1 MNTPIE
7 YLKGIGPQRA
17 EWLREE
23 LNVSTYEDLLSLYPN
38 RYIDRS
44 RFYKIANINPNQ
56 AEIQLVGR
64 ITSVEIFGQ
73 KKTKHLVARLE
84 DETGSIDLIWF
95 KKLDLVRTF
104 LKKDISLVVFGRANI
119 FQGRI
124 QIAHPEVNKLE
135 DHRIKSPTPLHPV
148 YSTTEKLQ
156 KRGVNNRLM
165 VKLFQELIEQLKNQ
179 IEEIFPQEI
188 LEEYQ
193 LMDKKEA
200 LVQIHFPSDL
210 EVLSKAQ
217 YRLKF
222 EELFFLQLTL
232 LMRKKDHQKVWAG
245 YAFTR
250 VGEHFHRF
258 YREFLPFVLT
268 DAQKRVLKKIR
279 HDLGQP
285 IQMNRLV
292 QGDVGSGKTIVALMS
307 MLVALDNGFQS
318 CLMAPTEVLATQH
331 HYAVRELL
339 GPMGIQSALL
349 TGSTPQL
356 ARKQLRHGIES
367 GMISILVGTHA
378 LIEEPVHFQNLGL
391 AVIDEQHRF
400 GVAQRAKLWKKNEKP
415 PHVLI
420 MTATPIPRTLAM
432 ALYDD
437 LDVSVIDE
445 LPAGRKPVKTLHR
458 YENARLEIFRF
469 LKKQI
474 AQGRQAYIVYPLI
487 EESKKIN
494 YKDLMDGYE
503 SISRA
508 FPLPEYRV
516 GILHGRM
523 KSSDKEA
530 EMRRF
535 TRGEIQIMVATTV
548 IEVGVDVPNASVM
561 LIESAERFGLSQLH
575 QLRGRVGRSAA
586 QSYCILMT
594 SEKLSDE
601 AHTRIQV
608 ICRTHDGFEIAEED
622 LKLRGPGDLM
632 GTRQSGILDLR
643 IADLSKDVQIM
654 EQARQ
659 AAVKLIEKDP
669 ELSTPDNQTIRNI
682 FTKYHRK
689 KIAWNKIS

>member
-7 YLKGIGPQRA
+7 YLKGVGPQRA
-17 EWLREE
+17 DWLRDE
-23 LNVSTYEDLLSLYPN
+23 LGISTYEDLLSLYPN

-44 RFYKIANINPNQ
+44 RFYKIAEINPIQ
-56 AEIQLVGR
+56 AEIQLVGQ
-64 ITSVEIFGQ
+64 ITSVGIFGQ
-73 KKTKHLVARLE
+73 KKTKRLVARLE
-84 DETGSIDLIWF
+84 DETGSIDLVWF
-95 KKLDLVRTF
+95 KKFDVVRVF
-104 LKKDISLVVFGRANI
+104 LKKDIPLMIFGRANT

-124 QIAHPEVNKLE
+124 QMAHPEVENLE
-135 DHRIKSPTPLHPV
+135 DYRTKPPIPLHPV
-148 YSTTEKLQ
+148 YPTTEKLQ

-165 VKLFQELIEQLKNQ
+165 VKLFQELIEELKDQ
-179 IEEIFPQEI
+179 IEEIFPQEM
-188 LEEYQ
+188 LDEYQ

-200 LVQIHFPSDL
+200 LVQMHFPSAL
-210 EVLSKAQ
+210 EVFSKAQ

-222 EELFFLQLTL
+222 EELFFLQLTI
-232 LMRKKDHQKVWAG
+232 LMRKKDHQKVWTG

-250 VGEHFHRF
+250 VGKHFYRF
-258 YREFLPFVLT
+258 YREFLPFFLT
-268 DAQKRVLKKIR
+268 DAQKRVLKEIR

-331 HYAVRELL
+331 HYALRKLL
-339 GPMGIQSALL
+339 GPMGIQSSLL
-349 TGSTPQL
+349 TGSTTQL
-356 ARKQLRHGIES
+356 ARKQLRYGMES
-367 GMISILVGTHA
+367 GVISILVGTHA
-378 LIEEPVHFQNLGL
+378 LIEEPMHFQNLGL

-400 GVAQRAKLWKKNEKP
+400 GVAQRAKLWKKNKKP

-432 ALYDD
+432 TIYGH
-437 LDVSVIDE
+437 LDISVINE
-445 LPAGRKPVKTLHR
+445 LPAGRKPVKTVHR
-458 YENARLEIFRF
+458 YENARLEIFGF
-469 LKKQI
+469 LKNQI

-487 EESKKIN
+487 EESEKIN
-494 YKDLMDGYE
+494 YQDLMEGYE

-535 TRGEIQIMVATTV
+535 TRGETQIMVATTV

-575 QLRGRVGRSAA
+575 QLRGRVGRGAA

-594 SEKLSDE
+594 SDKLSDE
-601 AHTRIQV
+601 AYKRIQV
-608 ICRTHDGFEIAEED
+608 MGRTHDGFEIAEED

-654 EQARQ
+654 GQARQ
-659 AAVKLIEKDP
+659 AAVKLLEKDP
-669 ELSTPDNQTIRNI
+669 ELSTPDNQTIRNTFI
-682 FTKYHRK
+682 KYHQK
-689 KIAWNKIS
+689 KIAWSKIG